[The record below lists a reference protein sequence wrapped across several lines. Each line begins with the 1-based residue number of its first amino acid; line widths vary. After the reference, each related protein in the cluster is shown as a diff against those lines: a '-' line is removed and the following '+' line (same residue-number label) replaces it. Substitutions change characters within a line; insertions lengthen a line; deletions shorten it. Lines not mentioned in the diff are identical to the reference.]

1 MPDACKKVGD
11 RSGRLKNWQYRSWR
25 KLCQH
30 YFFDID
36 GTILSEITHK
46 IPESALE
53 ALHKAQENGHKT
65 FINTGRTICSVPP
78 MIKRI
83 SFDGF
88 LCGCGTHLI
97 YGEQVVFHHSIPYE
111 RGREIIKSMKD
122 CKVEGFLEG
131 TEDIY
136 YSNRISRLEPVE
148 SSRRYMAGLGLG
160 REQAM
165 EDTGYDFDK
174 ILIYID
180 KMADGERFFKETEDV
195 FNHIDRLGGVYECVQ
210 KEYSKATAIEY
221 IQKELHLADDEI
233 YAFGDSSNDL
243 DMIKAAGHGVIMG
256 HHDPVLEPYAEYI
269 TDTVENDGLYKAM
282 EHYGLI

>member
-1 MPDACKKVGD
+1 MSA
-11 RSGRLKNWQYRSWR
+11 L
-25 KLCQH
+25 
-30 YFFDID
+30 FFDID
-36 GTILSEITHK
+36 GTILSDITHE

-53 ALHKAQENGHKT
+53 ALKKAQENGHKT
-65 FINTGRTICSVPP
+65 FINTGRTVCSIPP
-78 MIKRI
+78 VIKNI
-83 SFDGF
+83 PFDGF
-88 LCGCGTHLI
+88 LCGCGTHLV
-97 YGEQVVFHHSIPYE
+97 YGDEVILHHSIPYE
-111 RGREIIKSMKD
+111 RGREIIQSMKN

-165 EDTGYDFDK
+165 EETGYEYDK

-180 KMADGERFFKETEDV
+180 EIADGERFFKETGDV
-195 FNHIDRLGGVYECVQ
+195 LQHIDRLGGVYECIQ
-210 KEYSKATAIEY
+210 KGYSKATAIECVK
-221 IQKELHLADDEI
+221 KELHLSDDDI
-233 YAFGDSSNDL
+233 YAFGDSSNDF

-256 HHDPVLEPYAEYI
+256 KHDPVLEPYAEYI
-269 TDTVENDGLYKAM
+269 TDTVEHDGLYKAM

>member
-1 MPDACKKVGD
+1 MSA
-11 RSGRLKNWQYRSWR
+11 L
-25 KLCQH
+25 
-30 YFFDID
+30 FFDID

-180 KMADGERFFKETEDV
+180 KMADGERFFKETRV
-195 FNHIDRLGGVYECVQ
+195 
-210 KEYSKATAIEY
+210 
-221 IQKELHLADDEI
+221 
-233 YAFGDSSNDL
+233 
-243 DMIKAAGHGVIMG
+243 
-256 HHDPVLEPYAEYI
+256 
-269 TDTVENDGLYKAM
+269 
-282 EHYGLI
+282 

>member
-1 MPDACKKVGD
+1 
-11 RSGRLKNWQYRSWR
+11 
-25 KLCQH
+25 
-30 YFFDID
+30 
-36 GTILSEITHK
+36 
-46 IPESALE
+46 
-53 ALHKAQENGHKT
+53 
-65 FINTGRTICSVPP
+65 
-78 MIKRI
+78 
-83 SFDGF
+83 
-88 LCGCGTHLI
+88 
-97 YGEQVVFHHSIPYE
+97 
-111 RGREIIKSMKD
+111 
-122 CKVEGFLEG
+122 
-131 TEDIY
+131 
-136 YSNRISRLEPVE
+136 
-148 SSRRYMAGLGLG
+148 MAGLGLG

-256 HHDPVLEPYAEYI
+256 HHDRFWSHMQNTLQI
-269 TDTVENDGLYKAM
+269 QWRMTGFIRRWSIMD
-282 EHYGLI
+282 

>member
-1 MPDACKKVGD
+1 M
-11 RSGRLKNWQYRSWR
+11 
-25 KLCQH
+25 
-30 YFFDID
+30 
-36 GTILSEITHK
+36 
-46 IPESALE
+46 
-53 ALHKAQENGHKT
+53 
-65 FINTGRTICSVPP
+65 
-78 MIKRI
+78 
-83 SFDGF
+83 
-88 LCGCGTHLI
+88 
-97 YGEQVVFHHSIPYE
+97 FHHSIPYE
-111 RGREIIKSMKD
+111 RGREIIKIIACIFHCLFSSKPKSCHIPSAAFYRLQSGD
-122 CKVEGFLEG
+122 PVRII
-131 TEDIY
+131 DILCSFQKSFY
-136 YSNRISRLEPVE
+136 FTVLH
-148 SSRRYMAGLGLG
+148 
-160 REQAM
+160 
-165 EDTGYDFDK
+165 DFDK

>member
-1 MPDACKKVGD
+1 MSA
-11 RSGRLKNWQYRSWR
+11 L
-25 KLCQH
+25 
-30 YFFDID
+30 FFDID

-83 SFDGF
+83 PFDGF

-136 YSNRISRLEPVE
+136 YSNR
-148 SSRRYMAGLGLG
+148 
-160 REQAM
+160 
-165 EDTGYDFDK
+165 
-174 ILIYID
+174 IYID

>member
-1 MPDACKKVGD
+1 
-11 RSGRLKNWQYRSWR
+11 
-25 KLCQH
+25 
-30 YFFDID
+30 
-36 GTILSEITHK
+36 
-46 IPESALE
+46 
-53 ALHKAQENGHKT
+53 
-65 FINTGRTICSVPP
+65 
-78 MIKRI
+78 
-83 SFDGF
+83 
-88 LCGCGTHLI
+88 
-97 YGEQVVFHHSIPYE
+97 
-111 RGREIIKSMKD
+111 MKD

-243 DMIKAAGHGVIMG
+243 DMIKAAGHGGSWGIMIRFWSHMQNTLRIQWRMTG
-256 HHDPVLEPYAEYI
+256 FIRRWSIMD
-269 TDTVENDGLYKAM
+269 
-282 EHYGLI
+282 

>member
-1 MPDACKKVGD
+1 MSA
-11 RSGRLKNWQYRSWR
+11 L
-25 KLCQH
+25 
-30 YFFDID
+30 FFDID

-65 FINTGRTICSVPP
+65 FINNGRTICSVQP

-83 SFDGF
+83 PFDGF

-160 REQAM
+160 REQAI
-165 EDTGYDFDK
+165 EETGYDFFFLLNNIEKKTK
-174 ILIYID
+174 IWGNYIEGKLGVQIKCFAITNRLYD
-180 KMADGERFFKETEDV
+180 YNESDVVRKIKYTTLNNQTIQKMVKIFDGVYMISLDEEK
-195 FNHIDRLGGVYECVQ
+195 DRLFD
-210 KEYSKATAIEY
+210 ALIA
-221 IQKELHLADDEI
+221 ELSE
-233 YAFGDSSNDL
+233 
-243 DMIKAAGHGVIMG
+243 
-256 HHDPVLEPYAEYI
+256 E
-269 TDTVENDGLYKAM
+269 ENEL
-282 EHYGLI
+282 

>member
-1 MPDACKKVGD
+1 MSA
-11 RSGRLKNWQYRSWR
+11 L
-25 KLCQH
+25 
-30 YFFDID
+30 FFDID
-36 GTILSEITHK
+36 GTILSEITHE

-53 ALHKAQENGHKT
+53 ALRKAQEKGHQI
-65 FINTGRTICSVPP
+65 FINTGRTVCSIPP
-78 MIKRI
+78 LIKRI
-83 SFDGF
+83 PFDGF

-97 YGEQVVFHHSIPYE
+97 HKGNVVFHHSIPYD
-111 RGREIIKSMKD
+111 RGREIIKSMQE

-165 EDTGYDFDK
+165 EDTGYDYDK
-174 ILIYID
+174 MLIYID
-180 KMADGERFFKETEDV
+180 QIADGERFFQETGDV
-195 FNHIDRLGGVYECVQ
+195 LQHIDRLGGVYECIQ
-210 KEYSKATAIEY
+210 KGYSKATAIAY
-221 IQKELHLADDEI
+221 IKKELALADDEI

>member
-1 MPDACKKVGD
+1 MEEIMSA
-11 RSGRLKNWQYRSWR
+11 L
-25 KLCQH
+25 
-30 YFFDID
+30 FFDID

-180 KMADGERFFKETEDV
+180 KMADGEDSLKKQKMYLTISTVWEVSMNVYRKSIPRQLQLSTYRKNCIWLMMKSMHSET
-195 FNHIDRLGGVYECVQ
+195 
-210 KEYSKATAIEY
+210 
-221 IQKELHLADDEI
+221 
-233 YAFGDSSNDL
+233 
-243 DMIKAAGHGVIMG
+243 AAM
-256 HHDPVLEPYAEYI
+256 
-269 TDTVENDGLYKAM
+269 T
-282 EHYGLI
+282 LI

>member
-1 MPDACKKVGD
+1 MSA
-11 RSGRLKNWQYRSWR
+11 L
-25 KLCQH
+25 
-30 YFFDID
+30 FFDID

-46 IPESALE
+46 IPEGALE
-53 ALHKAQENGHKT
+53 ALRKAQEKGHKT

-78 MIKRI
+78 VIKRI
-83 SFDGF
+83 PFDGF

-97 YGEQVVFHHSIPYE
+97 YGEEVVFHHSIPYE
-111 RGREIIKSMKD
+111 RGRKIIQSMKD

-180 KMADGERFFKETEDV
+180 KIADGERFFKETEDV
-195 FNHIDRLGGVYECVQ
+195 LKHIDRLDGVYECVQ
-210 KEYSKATAIEY
+210 KEYSKATAIAY
-221 IQKELHLADDEI
+221 IKKVLNLSDDEI
-233 YAFGDSSNDL
+233 YAFGDSSNDF

-256 HHDPVLEPYAEYI
+256 HHDLVLEPYAEYI
-269 TDTVENDGLYKAM
+269 TDTVEDDGLYKAM